1 MRKNIFSMLMMAG
14 ALVIGTTALS
24 SCGNEDNYWS
34 EAINVWGDGLQGH
47 EAYLEI
53 GQTLQ
58 LKAENG
64 FMIRGTGFEWE
75 SSDTSVATVT
85 ANGLITAVGPGTA
98 VITVYTTGYP
108 VINQN
113 HVTIYVGNQT
123 MGIGSGSVD
132 QSNAE

>member
-1 MRKNIFSMLMMAG
+1 MRRDYFILYGLLAPIKISHAGPLM
-14 ALVIGTTALS
+14 VR
-24 SCGNEDNYWS
+24 
-34 EAINVWGDGLQGH
+34 
-47 EAYLEI
+47 AYLEI

-58 LKAENG
+58 LTGKNG
-64 FMIRGTGFEWE
+64 LMVHGTGFTWE
-75 SSDTSVATVT
+75 SSNTAVATVSPS
-85 ANGLITAVGPGTA
+85 GLVTAVGPGTA
-98 VITVYTTGYP
+98 VLTVYTTGDP

>member
-1 MRKNIFSMLMMAG
+1 MMAV
-14 ALVIGTTALS
+14 ALVVGTTALS
-24 SCGNEDNYWS
+24 SCSNEDNYWS
-34 EAINVWGDGLQGH
+34 EPINISGPGLEGH

-58 LKAENG
+58 LTAKNG
-64 FMIRGTGFEWE
+64 LMVRGTGFTWE
-75 SSDTSVATVT
+75 SSNTAVATVS

-98 VITVYTTGYP
+98 VITVYTTGDP

-113 HVTIYVGNQT
+113 QVTIYVGNQT

>member
-34 EAINVWGDGLQGH
+34 EAINISGQGLQGH

>member
-1 MRKNIFSMLMMAG
+1 MRKNIFSILMMAG

-24 SCGNEDNYWS
+24 SCSNEDNYWS
-34 EAINVWGDGLQGH
+34 EPINISGPGLQGH

-58 LKAENG
+58 LTAKNG
-64 FMIRGTGFEWE
+64 LMVHGTGFAWE
-75 SSDTSVATVT
+75 SSNTAVATVS
-85 ANGLITAVGPGTA
+85 ASGLVTAVGAGTA
-98 VITVYTTGYP
+98 VLTVYTTGDP

-123 MGIGSGSVD
+123 VAIGSGSVD